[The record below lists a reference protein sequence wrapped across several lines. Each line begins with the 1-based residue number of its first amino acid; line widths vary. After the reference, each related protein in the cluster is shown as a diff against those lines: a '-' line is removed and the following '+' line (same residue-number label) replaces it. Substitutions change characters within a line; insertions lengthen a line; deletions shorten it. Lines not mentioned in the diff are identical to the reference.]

1 MRVAPRRPLVLV
13 GRAVAPDVL
22 DRVPGFD
29 DLGHRA
35 EVVEER

>member
-1 MRVAPRRPLVLV
+1 MRIAPRRPLVLV

-29 DLGHRA
+29 DLGHVEVA
-35 EVVEER
+35 EG